1 MNLIICMT
9 PLQVLI
15 AKKIIEDSESNG
27 CIGIYMTYT
36 DNKKHRHYYEVLK
49 EFCESTSFILLDNRN
64 SIQRLR
70 TYYTIKNQYNKL
82 ELPDKVIKNIFFAS
96 IDTMFVQYVFS
107 RINFNRLIT
116 FDDGT
121 ANIFQNSRYF
131 IQQKQSL
138 SKIIFR
144 KLIGLKLSTIEDVKK
159 LSTLHYSVYPD
170 EKNIISNVKEVS
182 LFNNKLNRDND
193 SNFKIKRIILGQPL
207 DSFIGA
213 GNYKNI
219 VLKISKY
226 LSVDYFFPHPREN
239 VEFCEHLNVIDSEL
253 IIEDYLIKE
262 LEANPNLRFEL
273 YTFFS
278 SSVLLIRNFERVSVN
293 IVANDLLMEEF
304 KKYYDFLENRG
315 VKLIKLDNLS

>member
-15 AKKIIEDSESNG
+15 AKKIIENIESDK

-36 DNKKHRHYYEVLK
+36 DNKKHRYYYEILK
-49 EFCESTSFILLDNRN
+49 KTCELSSFILLDNRN
-64 SIQRLR
+64 SIERLK
-70 TYYTIKNQYNKL
+70 TFYIVNKQCKKL
-82 ELPDKVIKNIFFAS
+82 DLSNKSIDRVLLAS
-96 IDTMFVQYVFS
+96 VDTMFVQYVIS
-107 RINFNRLIT
+107 KIGFNELIT

-121 ANIFQNSRYF
+121 ANIFQNSSYF

-170 EKNIISNVKEVS
+170 EKNIISNVKEIS
-182 LFNNKLNRDND
+182 LFNSKLNASDNI
-193 SNFKIKRIILGQPL
+193 NFKTKRIILGQPL
-207 DSFIGA
+207 DSFIGIDT
-213 GNYKNI
+213 YKSI
-219 VLKISKY
+219 VLDMSK
-226 LSVDYFFPHPREN
+226 LLNINYFFPHPREN
-239 VEFCEHLNVIDSEL
+239 IEFHEHLNVIDSEL

-278 SSVLLIRNFERVSVN
+278 SSVLLIKNFERVSVN

-304 KKYYDFLENRG
+304 KKYYDFLGNRG
-315 VKLIKLDNLS
+315 VKLIKLDNLI